1 MPDSV
6 NLSAT
11 DDVSDRHRTPSSITK
26 QSAEGQSRQRG
37 EKSGKRKRKHCQYD
51 VFDKQKPCKYRNV
64 ERDGSITPSVTV
76 IGSVY
81 EEHHCENSSEIITS
95 SQILPEL
102 MSFTDTLHS
111 TVDSQQEKRKKKR
124 RKKKLCESAANSC
137 ETTHDSEKKLT
148 KLMMPFTGTLQST
161 VDSQQ
166 EKRKKKKRKKKSSES
181 AVNSGEATHE
191 ADCKKSSKCSKKQK
205 LPELMS
211 FTDTL
216 QSADD
221 SQQEKR
227 KKKQRKKKSF
237 ESAMN
242 SGEATHE
249 TDCKQSP
256 KCGKKKKFKKRGHTK
271 DIVPHNDLS
280 EAYPQQ
286 SSSHLLV
293 STINVVNGRD
303 TTTNPSDDGEVLLVS
318 ELADANPD
326 EARNVERMY
335 KEHKSSKSKHK
346 RQKVNTGVET
356 KIADSSP
363 SVALE
368 ASDSQKHRQSSRNK
382 STPEKHGYTNHEA
395 MNLLHAKNTLYHLR
409 HTIDVKNAGQIIT
422 NISCFC

>member
-11 DDVSDRHRTPSSITK
+11 DDVSDTHRTPSSITK

-111 TVDSQQEKRKKKR
+111 TVDSQQEKRKKTR
-124 RKKKLCESAANSC
+124 RKKKLRESAANSC
-137 ETTHDSEKKLT
+137 ETTHEAEKKLT
-148 KLMMPFTGTLQST
+148 KLMMPFTDTLQST

-166 EKRKKKKRKKKSSES
+166 EKCKKKKRKKKSSES

-191 ADCKKSSKCSKKQK
+191 ADCK
-205 LPELMS
+205 
-211 FTDTL
+211 
-216 QSADD
+216 
-221 SQQEKR
+221 
-227 KKKQRKKKSF
+227 
-237 ESAMN
+237 
-242 SGEATHE
+242 
-249 TDCKQSP
+249 QSP
-256 KCGKKKKFKKRGHTK
+256 KCGKKKKFKKRGHTE

-303 TTTNPSDDGEVLLVS
+303 TTTNPSNDDEVLLVS

-326 EARNVERMY
+326 EARNVEHVY
-335 KEHKSSKSKHK
+335 KEHKLSKSKQK

-368 ASDSQKHRQSSRNK
+368 VSDSQKHRQSSRNK
-382 STPEKHGYTNHEA
+382 STPEKHGYTDHEA

-409 HTIDVKNAGQIIT
+409 HTIDVKNAGQIIR
-422 NISCFC
+422 NISCFR